1 MNHFDNNLVFTS
13 KYGLARN
20 LRTLI
25 YSDNIDCYEFFP
37 RCFDLA
43 DLQEF
48 EDFIENFKAT
58 KVIQDQGEL
67 RFICKRNDVFCFVL
81 KRQKVSYISSGK
93 C

>member
-1 MNHFDNNLVFTS
+1 MVNHFDNNLVFTS

-43 DLQEF
+43 DVQEF

-58 KVIQDQGEL
+58 KVIFKIIGRIGIIL
-67 RFICKRNDVFCFVL
+67 
-81 KRQKVSYISSGK
+81 SGK
-93 C
+93 FLFYKKKKAES